1 MVIICHRLDLTEIVI
16 YIGDSE
22 KNRTNLRK
30 FANRNFTMLLSHSCY
45 MCYHDFPIHIYRKI
59 YNFTRKSGLITNTL
73 LWPVW
78 TYHQHTIMTS
88 LDLSPTHY
96 YDQSGLITNTLLWP
110 VWTYNQHSI
119 MTILDLLPTFY
130 NDRSGTITN
139 TLHCDSMITRSYVTG
154 TPL

>member
-45 MCYHDFPIHIYRKI
+45 MCYHDFPILIYRKI
-59 YNFTRKSGLITNTL
+59 YHFTRKSGLWPVWTYYQHSIMTSLDVSPTHYYDQSGLITNTLLWPVWTYNQHTIMTSLDLLPTLYYDQSGLITNTL

-88 LDLSPTHY
+88 LDL
-96 YDQSGLITNTLLWP
+96 
-110 VWTYNQHSI
+110 
-119 MTILDLLPTFY
+119 
-130 NDRSGTITN
+130 
-139 TLHCDSMITRSYVTG
+139 
-154 TPL
+154 